1 MDVAYARTKTQ
12 ILIPID
18 VRYTEYQRKSIA
30 LLIIKRIIVRTK
42 QGYDKNNVAF
52 NSYSKYSKAYIN
64 SLAFKFAGKTDHI
77 DLTLTSNMLNS
88 LQVIDVSTPGF
99 VKIGIVNRNVLK
111 AFNHIVGDTVPKRDF
126 LGISDRELLDI
137 LKQFPLNKEEINKN
151 VDFVKEEDTVTDS
164 NNVTSGSNSNVKE
177 PLTVIKKQKNSNIS
191 TIRNI
196 ENKADKRGNSVIP
209 NNLKAPTSTAQNV
222 TSVSINSIIS
232 NVNKNALKVAK
243 EKMTEARIN
252 NIKRRINDTNMLPL
266 LGLAL
271 DEDKIKVD
279 NLQLL
284 LILKELGF
292 DNIEVE
298 LNDKDKIELLRKL
311 FKLKFN

>member
-99 VKIGIVNRNVLK
+99 VKIGIVNRNTLK

-196 ENKADKRGNSVIP
+196 ENKADKRVNSVIP
-209 NNLKAPTSTAQNV
+209 NNFSTLTSNIPIT
-222 TSVSINSIIS
+222 TSVSIDSIIS